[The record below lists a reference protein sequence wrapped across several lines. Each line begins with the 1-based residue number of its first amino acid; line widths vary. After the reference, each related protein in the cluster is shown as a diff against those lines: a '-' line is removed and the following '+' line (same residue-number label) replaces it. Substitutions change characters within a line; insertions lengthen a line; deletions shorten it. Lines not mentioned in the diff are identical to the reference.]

1 MGPAVTLPVAHPPVP
16 GLPDASTCHQPTT
29 TLWSYERNTYGRNS
43 KEIVMTTT
51 QPVALVTGA
60 SSGIGKATALALV
73 AAGFEVIG
81 TSRDASRATPAQG
94 ATLVDLDVTSDES
107 VATAV
112 GQVVERFGRI
122 DVLVNNAGVGSS
134 GASEESSVA
143 QDQIVFDINVFGLM
157 RMTKAVL
164 PHMRAQKSGR
174 VINMSS
180 VGGFAPQPFMASY
193 VASKHAV
200 EGYSE
205 SVDHEVREYGVRVLL
220 VEPFNTS
227 TSFEA
232 SVVRGENPLPV
243 YERGRHT
250 FEAILAEGMKTGT
263 DPAVIA
269 KVIVA
274 AATDPKPKLR
284 YTAGSGAG
292 RVSMLRR
299 LVPARISTCRSTR
312 SAG

>member
-1 MGPAVTLPVAHPPVP
+1 MPRRQMMNA
-16 GLPDASTCHQPTT
+16 
-29 TLWSYERNTYGRNS
+29 
-43 KEIVMTTT
+43 T

-73 AAGFEVIG
+73 AAGLEVIG
-81 TSRDASRATPAQG
+81 TSRDASRATPARG
-94 ATLVDLDVTSDES
+94 VTLLDLDVTSDES

-112 GQVVERFGRI
+112 QQVIGRFGRI

-143 QDQIVFDINVFGLM
+143 QDQNVFGLM

-193 VASKHAV
+193 VSSKHAV

-205 SVDHEVREYGVRVLL
+205 SVDHEVREHGVRVLL
-220 VEPFNTS
+220 IEPFNTS
-227 TSFEA
+227 TSFDA

-243 YERGRHT
+243 YERGRQT

-284 YTAGSGAG
+284 YPAGSGAG

-299 LVPARISTCRSTR
+299 LVPARIFDKQIRKINRMT
-312 SAG
+312 